1 MIEKQ
6 SLKKLF
12 LPKDASLIDAMHL
25 IQKYS
30 SPVALVTSSDG
41 KLHGVITDGDIRRFI
56 LKKNSLQNT
65 FVKDIMNSS
74 PIYLSKIPSYED
86 AKKLM
91 IEKDIE
97 FVPILIN
104 KKVKYL
110 FTLKEINSLS
120 PYKST
125 SVLIMAGGLGS
136 RLNELTKNNPKPLM
150 LVNGKPILEH
160 IILSLKSQGFSD
172 FHISINYLAKKIK
185 SYFKDGS
192 SFGVNIHYLEEKEP
206 LGTGG
211 SIGLLES
218 KNYGENLI
226 VMNGDL
232 ITNFDFRNLVREFK
246 KTSSD
251 LLMCVA
257 NYQHKIP
264 FGVVEKR
271 GKKIKTLNEKPVLNF
286 LINAGIYIL
295 SKKIVKNVKKERIDM
310 TDIILKEIK
319 RGSSLETFKINE
331 YWIDIGNKNDLS
343 KANEDISNNNAY

>member
-6 SLKKLF
+6 NLKKLF
-12 LPKDASLIDAMHL
+12 LSEDASIIDAMHL
-25 IQKYS
+25 LQKYS
-30 SPVALVTSSDG
+30 SPVALVTSSNE
-41 KLHGVITDGDIRRFI
+41 KLIGVITDGDIRRFI
-56 LKKNSLQNT
+56 LKKKSLQNNC
-65 FVKDIMNSS
+65 VKEIMNSS
-74 PIYLSKIPSYED
+74 PIYLNKIPSYEE
-86 AKKLM
+86 AKKIM

-97 FVPILIN
+97 FIPILID

-120 PYKST
+120 PYKNT

-160 IILSLKSQGFSD
+160 IILNLKSQGFSD

-192 SFGVNIHYLEEKEP
+192 SLGVNINYLEEEEP

-211 SIGLLES
+211 SLSLLKS

-232 ITNFDFRNLVREFK
+232 ITNFDFRNLVQEFK

-251 LLMCVA
+251 LVVCVA
-257 NYQHKIP
+257 NYQHQIP
-264 FGVVEKR
+264 FGVIEKR
-271 GKKIKTLNEKPVLNF
+271 GKKIKSLNEKPVLNF
-286 LINAGIYIL
+286 LINAGIYML
-295 SKKIVKNVKKERIDM
+295 SKKIIKNVKKERIDM
-310 TDIILKEIK
+310 TDIIYKEIK
-319 RGSSLETFKINE
+319 KGSVLETFKINE

-343 KANEDISNNNAY
+343 RANKDISKKNAN